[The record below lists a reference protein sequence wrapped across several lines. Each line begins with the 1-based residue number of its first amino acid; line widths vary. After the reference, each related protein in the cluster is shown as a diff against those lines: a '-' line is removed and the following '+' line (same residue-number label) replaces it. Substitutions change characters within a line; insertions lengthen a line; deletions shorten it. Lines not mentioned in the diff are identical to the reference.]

1 MNCIKR
7 LRGFTALLIS
17 LLIVLCAVGFGNDVL
32 ADGTSD
38 SVSLRSVWGE
48 GATVDISGSG
58 YQPNSTFTVTVNF
71 NMSVSVD
78 NYWIANSATSNGSS
92 VTLSVTTNE
101 KGSYS
106 CGMNLSG
113 SGFIDYS
120 AEGQPVL
127 FAFTGSSSTGSAA
140 KAEPAAPKPDENKPA
155 GPKADEN
162 KPAAPKPDEKK
173 PAAPKPDENKPAD
186 PKADE
191 KKAEEPKQAEPAEPK
206 AAEPAKQEQN
216 NNNNNNNANA
226 NTNNNNS
233 NTGSDNNNSSKSA
246 ATSTPT
252 AAPAKSQDSSSSSS
266 SSNSGNSGSSA
277 TAAPTK
283 SASTDSAATTTAPK
297 TTEAPASADNNNSEK
312 KTDNNTAEPSTKAEA
327 EPTENPEE
335 TEPEDI
341 EETEPSEP
349 AAVKDE
355 TETADIAVV
364 LDEGTDETGEPTP
377 TPTAPIKVSGIITPH
392 GRRQDGMSW
401 LTFILIILFI
411 GVVVRLAILKSQGVE
426 NSELVFEF
434 IPLGAIKNK
443 FKKDAAPV
451 AEEKKEDEPKVV
463 NGYLKKSD
471 TAAIRPMYSNAA
483 SGSASRVRGG
493 TKQTPR
499 VNEPSTATG
508 KVTTNKVSS
517 NPSRKTTTSSSSSS
531 SKTAF
536 NHAQAMKELRAMEE
550 AEKNGR

>member
-1 MNCIKR
+1 MNSNKR
-7 LRGFTALLIS
+7 LRGLTALLIS
-17 LLIVLCAVGFGNDVL
+17 LLMVICAVGFGNDVL

-58 YQPNSTFTVTVNF
+58 YQPNSTFTITVNF
-71 NMSVSVD
+71 NMSVSVVD
-78 NYWIANSATSNGSS
+78 YWEASSASASGSS
-92 VTLSVTTNE
+92 VTLTVTS
-101 KGSYS
+101 KADGSYT

-113 SGFIDYS
+113 SGFVDYA
-120 AEGQPVL
+120 AEGQPVI
-127 FAFTGSSSTGSAA
+127 FAFTGSSSTGSAP

-155 GPKADEN
+155 PPKPNEKKPAAPKPDEN
-162 KPAAPKPDEKK
+162 KPAAPKPG
-173 PAAPKPDENKPAD
+173 ENKPAD

-191 KKAEEPKQAEPAEPK
+191 KKAEEPKQAEPA
-206 AAEPAKQEQN
+206 KQDQN
-216 NNNNNNNANA
+216 NNNNNSNN
-226 NTNNNNS
+226 
-233 NTGSDNNNSSKSA
+233 DNNNTSKNT

-252 AAPAKSQDSSSSSS
+252 AAPTGAQDNSKSST
-266 SSNSGNSGSSA
+266 SSNSGSSDSSA

-297 TTEAPASADNNNSEK
+297 TIDAPSSDNNNEK
-312 KTDNNTAEPSTKAEA
+312 KNETDTTETSSKTEPET
-327 EPTENPEE
+327 TETTEE
-335 TEPEDI
+335 TEPENT
-341 EETEPSEP
+341 EETEPSESV
-349 AAVKDE
+349 AAVVNE
-355 TETADIAVV
+355 TEAAEVAVV
-364 LDEGTDETGEPTP
+364 IDEGTDGTGEPTP
-377 TPTAPIKVSGIITPH
+377 TPTAPIKVNGIITPH
-392 GRRQDGMSW
+392 GGRKDDGMSW
-401 LTFILIILFI
+401 WAFILILVGI
-411 GVVVRLAILKSQGVE
+411 GVVVRLAILKSQGVD
-426 NSELVFEF
+426 NSELAFEF

-451 AEEKKEDEPKVV
+451 EEKNEDEPKVV

-471 TAAIRPMYSNAA
+471 TAAIRPVYSNAA

-499 VNEPSTATG
+499 VDEPSTATS

-517 NPSRKTTTSSSSSS
+517 SPSKKTTTSSSSSS

>member
-1 MNCIKR
+1 MNSNKR

-17 LLIVLCAVGFGNDVL
+17 LLMVICAVGFGNDVL

-58 YQPNSTFTVTVNF
+58 YQPNSTFNVTVNF
-71 NMSVSVD
+71 NMSVSVAD
-78 NYWIANSATSNGSS
+78 YWGASSASANGSS
-92 VTLSVTTNE
+92 VTLTVTT
-101 KGSYS
+101 KADGSYT

-113 SGFIDYS
+113 SGFVDYA
-120 AEGQPVL
+120 AEGQPVN
-127 FAFTGSSSTGSAA
+127 FAFTGSSSTGSAP

-155 GPKADEN
+155 
-162 KPAAPKPDEKK
+162 APKPDENK
-173 PAAPKPDENKPAD
+173 PAAPKPDENKPAAPKPGENKPAD
-186 PKADE
+186 PKDDKKADE
-191 KKAEEPKQAEPAEPK
+191 KKADEPK
-206 AAEPAKQEQN
+206 AAEPAKQDQN
-216 NNNNNNNANA
+216 NNNNN
-226 NTNNNNS
+226 
-233 NTGSDNNNSSKSA
+233 DNSSKNT

-252 AAPAKSQDSSSSSS
+252 AAPTKAQDSSSSS

-283 SASTDSAATTTAPK
+283 TASADDAVTTTAPK
-297 TTEAPASADNNNSEK
+297 TTDAPSSDNSSEK
-312 KTDNNTAEPSTKAEA
+312 KTDSNTTETSSKTETD
-327 EPTENPEE
+327 PTETTEE
-335 TEPEDI
+335 TEAEVT

-349 AAVKDE
+349 ATVENEEPEAV
-355 TETADIAVV
+355 AVV
-364 LDEGTDETGEPTP
+364 IEDGTDETGEPTP
-377 TPTAPIKVSGIITPH
+377 TPTAPIKVNGIITPH
-392 GRRQDGMSW
+392 GGRKKDGLSW
-401 LTFILIILFI
+401 WAFILIILGI
-411 GVVVRLAILKSQGVE
+411 GVGVRLAVLKSQGVD
-426 NSELVFEF
+426 NSELALEF

-443 FKKDAAPV
+443 FKKDSAPV
-451 AEEKKEDEPKVV
+451 VEQKKEDEPKVV

-499 VNEPSTATG
+499 VDGPSTATS
-508 KVTTNKVSS
+508 KVTTNRVSS
-517 NPSRKTTTSSSSSS
+517 NPTRKTTSTSSSSSS
-531 SKTAF
+531 NTAF